1 MAGVFDINTD
11 KLDFNKIRM
20 SVKTTTAT
28 TDAQNSREARTKTN
42 LMQCV
47 RRNTLISFAQL
58 CRTYNIDALHPVSL
72 QLVILLMSKCTDRK
86 HLYTKFLSY
95 IADTQASI
103 EIDEGA
109 ATMIDKTDSHP
120 LQSTSDWVTL
130 FSYVEAAHLCES
142 MRTALRENRRVAVFV
157 QAMRPVFAE
166 NAEIETFIVPM
177 LCTILM
183 HIPAASM
190 LERVLLAQG
199 PQHRDIE
206 VMCLRGVNSY
216 VDQCQHMSN
225 DCTIDTIS
233 LLIQAIHIKPEF
245 VKDVV
250 TVINVQTDDSPHVIE
265 TTKRKFSL
273 RRHIKEANCTNVEH
287 RAMLFERWQYD
298 MKFSVNISLATQQLW
313 YFVCAQVYKLDAATL
328 KSMFDQQTMS
338 KLFSVKLERIDA
350 GVVCSVIKTLRVYQ
364 GNIQSLL
371 DFRTQCLVALNA
383 AARAKLTPS
392 VVLQLYVACWQHHSI
407 REQCW
412 RSIIN
417 VSNYSITTNC
427 EEFRKKYKYEQ
438 ASVMQTLLYCHTE
451 TRPTLD
457 TTSEDGDITH

>member
-11 KLDFNKIRM
+11 NLDFNKIRM
-20 SVKTTTAT
+20 LVKSAAAT
-28 TDAQNSREARTKTN
+28 TEVQSSREARTKTD
-42 LMQCV
+42 LIQCV

-86 HLYTKFLSY
+86 KLCAKFMSY
-95 IADTQASI
+95 LADTYTRI

-109 ATMIDKTDSHP
+109 ATMVDRTETHA

-130 FSYVEAAHLCES
+130 FNYVEIAHLSES
-142 MRTALRENRRVAVFV
+142 ERTALRENQRVAVFV
-157 QAMRPVFAE
+157 NAMRPVFTE
-166 NAEIETFIVPM
+166 NAEIEAFIVPM
-177 LCTILM
+177 LCTMLM

-199 PQHRDIE
+199 RQHRDIE

-216 VDQCQHMSN
+216 VDQCQHLSN
-225 DCTIDTIS
+225 DCTIQAIS
-233 LLIQAIHIKPEF
+233 LLVRAIHVKPEF

-250 TVINVQTDDSPHVIE
+250 AVIDVSTQDSSPISE

-273 RRHIKEANCTNVEH
+273 RRHIRDTQGGNVEH
-287 RAMLFERWQYD
+287 RAMLFERWQHE
-298 MKFSVNISLATQQLW
+298 MKFSVNISLATQRLW
-313 YFVCAQVYKLDAATL
+313 YWIRAQIFQVEPSAL
-328 KSMFDQQTMS
+328 KSLLDQQMLI
-338 KLFSVKLERIDA
+338 KLYSVNLERIDA
-350 GVVCSVIKTLRVYQ
+350 DVVCSVIKTLRVYQ
-364 GNIQSLL
+364 GNVESLL
-371 DFRTQCLVALNA
+371 DFRTQCLVAFNA
-383 AARAKLTPS
+383 AVRSKLTPS
-392 VVLQLYVACWQHHSI
+392 VVLQLYVACWQHPSI

-417 VSNYSITTNC
+417 VSNFAITTNC

-438 ASVMQTLLYCHTE
+438 LSVIQTLVYCHTE
-451 TRPTLD
+451 NRKAIEASSD
-457 TTSEDGDITH
+457 SHA